1 MLTLA
6 EITGLL
12 KAHLPEMKMRYPIDE
27 IALFGSYAR
36 GEATEESDVDILVN
50 YQGTDA
56 WNFLDLHEELENMLG
71 KKVDILTKRA
81 VRTKFWELI
90 QNELVYV

>member
-1 MLTLA
+1 MQTLA

-12 KAHLPEMKMRYPIDE
+12 KAHLPEMRKRYPIEE

-36 GEATEESDVDILVN
+36 GEATEDSDIDLLVN
-50 YQGTDA
+50 YQGSDA

-71 KKVDILTKRA
+71 KKVDILSKRA
-81 VRTKFWELI
+81 VKDRFWALI
-90 QNELVYV
+90 REELVYI